1 MTYEEFL
8 SVLMPYKKL
17 NEDFSELYQMGFD
30 FLEGKYK
37 LEENVSKMLDSI
49 LSSHYT
55 EEGIDWI
62 NWFMFENEWGTK
74 DWSLIP
80 TYDCDTGK
88 LIEGD
93 PKDPIK
99 IYGASDELGNPICH
113 SFESTYEYTKQYLK
127 TKKDE

>member
-8 SVLMPYKKL
+8 GVLMPYKKL

-37 LEENVSKMLDSI
+37 LEESASKIVDGFLN
-49 LSSHYT
+49 SHFT

-74 DWSLIP
+74 DWSRLPVLDKDGNLI
-80 TYDCDTGK
+80 
-88 LIEGD
+88 IEAD
-93 PKDPIK
+93 PMEA
-99 IYGASDELGNPICH
+99 YGAKDENGNPICF
-113 SFESTYEYTKQYLK
+113 SFESTYEFVKQYLK
-127 TKKDE
+127 NKKDE